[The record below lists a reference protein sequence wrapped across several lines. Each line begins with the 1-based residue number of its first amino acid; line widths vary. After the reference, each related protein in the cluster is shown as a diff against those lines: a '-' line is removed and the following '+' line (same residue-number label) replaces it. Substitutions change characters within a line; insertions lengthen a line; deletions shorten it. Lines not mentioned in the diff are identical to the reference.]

1 MRIARLIPPAVVSDA
16 RTFPDLGSAMEAYRA
31 GLADQRQSRN
41 AADVRSAANLR
52 RSRSLA
58 GTRRSS

>member
-1 MRIARLIPPAVVSDA
+1 MRIARTIAPAPVSDA
-16 RTFPDLGSAMEAYRA
+16 RTFPDLSSAMLAYRA

-41 AADVRSAANLR
+41 MADVRAAENLR

-58 GTRRSS
+58 RRGS